1 VLQQLTISA
10 KDLGAF
16 AYADPCPRCLWIQLH
31 VKKLPYQMFPGIFSS
46 IDRYNKLVVNRF
58 FLRQGRPPAWL
69 ASVGDIAETVEPPTY
84 HKFSV
89 VHEETGVTLRG
100 EADGIFRLRDGSYA
114 IVDYKTARYT
124 PGQEKMLPQY
134 HAQLNGYAY
143 LGNRL
148 GFFPVS
154 KIALVYMEPVTDQA
168 TASLPQSVND
178 KGFILSL
185 AAKVVPVELEPDKV
199 IPMLLQ
205 QASALY
211 KLPSLPTSS
220 KNCKDCQALSDM
232 FRAISS

>member
-1 VLQQLTISA
+1 MDGLVISA
-10 KDLGAF
+10 KDLGSF
-16 AYADPCPRCLWIQLH
+16 AVKNACRRCLWLRLH
-31 VKKLPYQMFPGIFSS
+31 VKPFPYQIFPGIFSS
-46 IDRYNKLVVNRF
+46 IDSYNKRVVNSYFSRE
-58 FLRQGRPPAWL
+58 GNTPPWL
-69 ASVGDIAETVEPPTY
+69 ASLGGVTHCVEPPHY
-84 HKFSV
+84 SKFSLTDPT
-89 VHEETGVTLRG
+89 TGVILRG
-100 EADGIFRLRDGSYA
+100 TPDAIFRMHDGGYVIA
-114 IVDYKTARYT
+114 DYKTARYT
-124 PGQEKMLPQY
+124 AGQDSLHPIYPPQLY
-134 HAQLNGYAY
+134 GYAY

-185 AAKVVPVELEPDKV
+185 AAKVVPAELEPDKV